1 MRLNT
6 RGRYGIQ
13 LMTQL
18 ACHLATPQPLGLRQI
33 AGTTGLPWRY
43 LEQIT
48 RPLRRAGLLAGRPG
62 RSGGY
67 ALARQPDRISLRDVI
82 EAASGPICLTDC
94 VDVPGSCDHSS
105 SCTSRQ
111 VWLAVTD
118 EIRAVLARYTL
129 CDLAMRPCAG
139 CREAAAV
146 AREHRVESRRARS
159 AGQGV
164 STLPTTRR
172 AASSGTRT
180 SGVEGSRDPGRTGRS
195 RPRKN

>member
-18 ACHLATPQPLGLRQI
+18 ACHLTTPQPLGLRQI
-33 AGTTGLPWRY
+33 AGATGLPWRY

-48 RPLRRAGLLAGRPG
+48 RPLSKAGLLAGRPG

-67 ALARQPDRISLRDVI
+67 VLSRKPDRISLRDVI

-94 VDVPGSCDHSS
+94 VDVPGTCVHSG

-139 CREAAAV
+139 CREAAAS
-146 AREHRVESRRARS
+146 AREHRSRGRRVPPAR
-159 AGQGV
+159 
-164 STLPTTRR
+164 P
-172 AASSGTRT
+172 AASERGR
-180 SGVEGSRDPGRTGRS
+180 GRKGPRAPAEG
-195 RPRKN
+195 